1 MDACHYLT
9 TEVLFFRAFR
19 ALIWVAV
26 SSLTDWWHGCSFF
39 SVWNAIRAAFCFRWM
54 DGLLLGKS
62 CDIYLLFGTVTW
74 YRFRRV
80 SLFWFT
86 KKKCREEDPGR
97 QHTDNSLTILLK
109 CMVCMA
115 WYNLI
120 SLCTMQFW
128 FFLRS
133 WHRKL
138 EIYTLHL
145 VISIAAF
152 ILFYGCHLVQ
162 TITELCRLCMHQCTL
177 IKI

>member
-1 MDACHYLT
+1 MAARFFLFEMPSKLPFIFYQWMVYYL
-9 TEVLFFRAFR
+9 VNPVIF
-19 ALIWVAV
+19 
-26 SSLTDWWHGCSFF
+26 
-39 SVWNAIRAAFCFRWM
+39 
-54 DGLLLGKS
+54 
-62 CDIYLLFGTVTW
+62 IYLGTLTR

-145 VISIAAF
+145 VIWIAAF
-152 ILFYGCHLVQ
+152 VLFYGCHLVQ
-162 TITELCRLCMHQCTL
+162 TIYWTEQALQASMY
-177 IKI
+177 ID

>member
-1 MDACHYLT
+1 MAARFFLFEMPSKLTFIFYQWMVYYL
-9 TEVLFFRAFR
+9 VNPVIF
-19 ALIWVAV
+19 
-26 SSLTDWWHGCSFF
+26 
-39 SVWNAIRAAFCFRWM
+39 
-54 DGLLLGKS
+54 
-62 CDIYLLFGTVTW
+62 IYLGTLTR

>member
-1 MDACHYLT
+1 MAARFFLFEMPSELPFVFVEWMDYYL
-9 TEVLFFRAFR
+9 VNPVIFIYYL
-19 ALIWVAV
+19 VP
-26 SSLTDWWHGCSFF
+26 WHGTDLDEYLCSG
-39 SVWNAIRAAFCFRWM
+39 SLRRNA
-54 DGLLLGKS
+54 GKN
-62 CDIYLLFGTVTW
+62 
-74 YRFRRV
+74 
-80 SLFWFT
+80 
-86 KKKCREEDPGR
+86 PGQ
-97 QHTDNSLTILLK
+97 QHADNSLTILLK